1 MSSNPG
7 AKRDLE
13 HFLRLA
19 GAQLKSRREGAEKTE
34 PYSERINRMRL
45 LEELIK
51 EQVPDENPRHPT
63 RASR

>member
-1 MSSNPG
+1 MSRDAQG
-7 AKRDLE
+7 KRDIE

-19 GAQLKSRREGAEKTE
+19 AAQVKHRREGIEGQE

-45 LEELIK
+45 LEELIR
-51 EQVPDENPRHPT
+51 EQVPDENPRRPT

>member
-1 MSSNPG
+1 MNSNDQG
-7 AKRDLE
+7 KRDIE

-19 GAQLKSRREGAEKTE
+19 AAQLKHRREDVELNE

-45 LEELIK
+45 LEELIR
-51 EQVPDENPRHPT
+51 EQVPDENSHRPT